1 MPPDIVP
8 FGLANILN
16 EHGDLE
22 TALVLKQWVYP
33 LSPLDHSFQGRSMM
47 DLLQKWPSAWRS
59 LQRLASDISNDMI
72 HQADKMRIGLE
83 NVKFDTPIR
92 YPNKLL
98 AVGANYSSHLEEMG
112 LPAEKWDPMPFFSC
126 PPTSSIVGPGKTVPM
141 PPGTKKFDWECEL
154 TVIMGKRIQNAT
166 PEEAQD
172 AIAGYT
178 IGLDLSCRD
187 LFQTGPH
194 ALTDIIRGK
203 AQPGMRPCGPI
214 FWPKECI
221 GNLNDAPVKL
231 WLNGQLMIDGSTSEM
246 IQRPEECLSEIS
258 QILPLDTGDM
268 IMTGTPAGGARS
280 HGDRWLR
287 KGDCIKAQIG
297 DMQPLE
303 VEIY

>member
-1 MPPDIVP
+1 MAPDQVH
-8 FGLANILN
+8 FGLATIAN
-16 EHGDLE
+16 EHSDLE
-22 TALVLKQWVYP
+22 TALVLKQWAYP
-33 LSPLDHSFQGRSMM
+33 LSALDESFHGRSMM
-47 DLLQKWPSAWRS
+47 DLLQEWPSSWKS
-59 LQRLASDISNDMI
+59 LQRLASDLND
-72 HQADKMRIGLE
+72 E
-83 NVKFDTPIR
+83 NVPETEHTCIQMENVNFDTPIR

-98 AVGANYSSHLEEMG
+98 AVGANYCSHLEEMG
-112 LPAEKWDPMPFFSC
+112 LPAEKWDPLPFFSC

-154 TVIMGKRIQNAT
+154 TVIIGKRIQNAT
-166 PEEAQD
+166 PEEARD

-187 LFQTGPH
+187 LFQTGPQ

-203 AQPGMRPCGPI
+203 AQPGMKPCGPI

-221 GNLNDAPVKL
+221 GSFDDAPVKL
-231 WLNGQLMIDGSTSEM
+231 WLNGQLMIDGSTTEM

-258 QILPLDTGDM
+258 QILPLDPGDM
-268 IMTGTPAGGARS
+268 IMTGTPAGGAKS

-287 KGDCIKAQIG
+287 KGDYIKAQIG